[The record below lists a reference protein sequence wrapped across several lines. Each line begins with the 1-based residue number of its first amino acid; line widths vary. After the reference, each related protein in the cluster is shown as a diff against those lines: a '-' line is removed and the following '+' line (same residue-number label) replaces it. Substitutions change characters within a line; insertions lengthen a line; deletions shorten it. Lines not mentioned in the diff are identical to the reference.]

1 MDSEKPKCLGFDEV
15 KPKILGFEEKKMK
28 KCLGFDEE
36 KPKCLGFEQKIL
48 GFEKSKK
55 ITLGL
60 IRIDTL
66 KKTCVRDKTMQ
77 KAIVIFRDR

>member
-1 MDSEKPKCLGFDEV
+1 
-15 KPKILGFEEKKMK
+15 MK

-55 ITLGL
+55 ITL
-60 IRIDTL
+60 T
-66 KKTCVRDKTMQ
+66 
-77 KAIVIFRDR
+77 

>member
-15 KPKILGFEEKKMK
+15 KPKILGFEEKIMK

-36 KPKCLGFEQKIL
+36 KLKCLGFEQKIL

-55 ITLGL
+55 ITLDA
-60 IRIDTL
+60 IRILYELFAVPFTL
-66 KKTCVRDKTMQ
+66 
-77 KAIVIFRDR
+77 FPY